1 MKAKTWFE
9 KKLEQFENDFD
20 FRMESIIL
28 DITEK
33 ICEKMEQKNINR
45 AEFAKVLGVSR
56 PAVTKILNGSSNFTL
71 RTLLSIADALELNL
85 AVQFEEKETVS
96 TAETSV
102 YFKKISSDA
111 IDANTAP
118 FLSEDY
124 SYERYPEPQKPWLKS
139 YDADSGG
146 IMTGG
151 QI

>member
-20 FRMESIIL
+20 FRLESIIL

-33 ICEKMEQKNINR
+33 ICEKIEQKKINR
-45 AEFAKVLGVSR
+45 SEFAEVLGVSK

-102 YFKKISSDA
+102 YFKISSGA

-124 SYERYPEPQKPWLKS
+124 SYEQYPEPLKPWLKS

>member
-1 MKAKTWFE
+1 MKEKTWFE

-33 ICEKMEQKNINR
+33 VCEKMEQKNINR

-102 YFKKISSDA
+102 YFGISSDA
-111 IDANTAP
+111 IDANTESLYAR
-118 FLSEDY
+118 EW
-124 SYERYPEPQKPWLKS
+124 YPKPLKPWLNPN
-139 YDADSGG
+139 DADSGD
-146 IMTGG
+146 IVTGR
-151 QI
+151 QIWN